1 MGVEGSVVVIT
12 GGASGIGRYL
22 ARNFASK
29 GAKLVVAD
37 VRPMDTV
44 LGELSELGAEVIG
57 VATDVSD
64 EDSVANLFETAYHRY
79 GRIDT
84 LLNNAAIATHSHTG
98 APRWPRV
105 RDMNI
110 EFASKVIDTNIVGT
124 LLCCKYALPYMES
137 LNAGHV
143 INFGQG
149 NLHQK
154 DPLVK
159 VIGHGVYGMT
169 KVAIRALTKFVAE
182 EERDCNIC
190 IVSMSPGVPGAGPS
204 PGASGPPRGGI
215 ITEDS
220 PKWAQDQ
227 ERDLQ
232 TVFQIGDNYVLAA
245 EADMSFSGAQV
256 TVKDGKLVIV
266 DD

>member
-1 MGVEGSVVVIT
+1 MHNV
-12 GGASGIGRYL
+12 
-22 ARNFASK
+22 
-29 GAKLVVAD
+29 
-37 VRPMDTV
+37 
-44 LGELSELGAEVIG
+44 LSELSGLGADAIG
-57 VATDVSD
+57 VLTDVSN
-64 EDSVANLFETAYHRY
+64 EASVRNLFEAAYQRH

-105 RDMNI
+105 RDMNL

-149 NLHQK
+149 NLHQS

-169 KVAIRALTKFVAE
+169 KVAIRALTKFIAE
-182 EERDCNIC
+182 EERECNIC
-190 IVSMSPGVPGAGPS
+190 VVSMSPGVPGAGPI
-204 PGASGPPRGGI
+204 PTASGPPRGGI

-220 PKWAQDQ
+220 PKWAQEQ

-232 TVFQIGDNYVLAA
+232 TVDQIGDNYVLAA

-256 TVKDGKLVIV
+256 TVRDGELVIL